1 MKNLFIQTIFF
12 FLIVT
17 VQAQQTA
24 QQLIDQWANDAYFK
38 HASVG
43 VSVIDIESGQEMG
56 GFNLE
61 KSLIP
66 ASNLKVVTTATALA
80 LLGAD
85 YRFETHLAYDGDIDA
100 EGVLNGNIY
109 IIGSGDPSL
118 GSPNMKEAETMD
130 AVMRKFRLA
139 IQQAG
144 IRKITGRIIGDDRI
158 FTSAATGSNWQWL
171 DLGNYYGCGAF
182 GLNINENLYYL
193 RLKQRSNLGAIP
205 SVVSTSPFIPGLKFT
220 NEITSAAKGSGDNAY
235 IYSAPYSYQCH
246 LRGTIPV
253 GSGVFKIK
261 GAIPNPPSFIA
272 WQLAD
277 VLKKEVGILSMK
289 PAASLR
295 DLPQNEWPKSA
306 LSTIYTYKSPP
317 LSAIVKRTN
326 MKSVNLFAEALL
338 RAIGLKYNQKGDTQ
352 TGLEAIK
359 AYWTSRGVDFGGV
372 QLYDGSGMAPR
383 NVIPPLVLAQLLRE
397 MYKDKQLH
405 TDFINSLPLAGRSGS
420 LRNRLKNTRAEG
432 RLRAKSG
439 SLEQVRAYSGY
450 VPTRSGKWLSFSILI
465 NNYQG
470 KSGAVNKKL
479 MALMQGLAELE

>member
-1 MKNLFIQTIFF
+1 MRSFLVFIIFS
-12 FLIVT
+12 LLSLAI
-17 VQAQQTA
+17 QAQQTA
-24 QQLIDQWANDAYFK
+24 QQLIDHWANSTYFK
-38 HASVG
+38 YASVG
-43 VSVIDIESGQEMG
+43 VSVIDIENGEEIG
-56 GFNLE
+56 RWNAE

-66 ASNLKVVTTATALA
+66 ASNLKIVTTATALA

-85 YRFETHLAYDGDIDA
+85 YRFETQLAYDGYIDA

-118 GSPNMKEAETMD
+118 GSPNMEAAETMD
-130 AVMRKFRLA
+130 SVIRQFRLA

-144 IRKITGRIIGDDRI
+144 IRKITGRIIGDDRV

-182 GLNINENLYYL
+182 GLNMHENLYFL
-193 RLKQRSNLGAIP
+193 RFKQQSALGATP
-205 SVVSTSPFIPGLKFT
+205 PVASTEPFIPGLQFT
-220 NEITSAAKGSGDNAY
+220 NEIISAAKGSGDNAY
-235 IYSAPYSYQCH
+235 IYSAPYSSQCH

-253 GSGVFKIK
+253 GSGLFTIK
-261 GAIPNPPSFIA
+261 GAIPDPPSFVA
-272 WQLAD
+272 WKLANA
-277 VLKKEVGILSMK
+277 LEKEVGIVSLK
-289 PAASLR
+289 PSVSLR
-295 DLPQNEWPKSA
+295 KLSREAWPKSR
-306 LSTIYTYKSPP
+306 LSAIYTYKSPP

-326 MKSVNLFAEALL
+326 MQSVNLFAEALL
-338 RAIGLKYNQKGDTQ
+338 RAIGVKHGQKGDVE
-352 TGLEAIK
+352 TGLKAIEQ
-359 AYWTSRGVDFGGV
+359 YWSSRGVDFEGV

-383 NVIPPLVLAQLLRE
+383 NVIPARSLAQLLRAV
-397 MYKDKQLH
+397 YKNNHLRA
-405 TDFINSLPLAGRSGS
+405 DFMNSLPLAGRSGS

-470 KSGAVNKKL
+470 KSGSVNKKM
-479 MALMQGLAELE
+479 MALMKGLAELE